1 MTARTTLEMIAQAK
15 DPVAVFGTLANPPGD
30 KMRALE
36 LKYREL
42 FRQTHPD
49 AHGGSAM
56 ATQAFQNLQIL
67 KAQAVADLA
76 HGIYGKPA
84 PVTIQTRRHSYSILE
99 PLVASGAAHC
109 YNCLIDR
116 HRSVFNGAPP
126 APWQGVFTVAQTPLS
141 NDLLQAEAKTIRWLR
156 EPNRPEAVGYLP
168 MLPELIESFI
178 YSEAN
183 GIERQANTFTARS
196 GYVSIATIQQV
207 YPRGLDARDM
217 AWMWRRLLD
226 LLGYAHSRG
235 IIHGAVL
242 PPNVW
247 IGTGDLHEVVLTN
260 WQAATGEH
268 TGVSQHIAC
277 LDAAY
282 QTWYPPEVMAKQP
295 PTPATDILLAA
306 RCMIALMGGDPLT
319 GQLPQLVH
327 QRISSFLKSCLL
339 PGVCQRPQDAWKLR
353 AEFTELMDHLWQ
365 ERQYRPFLMPSL

>member
-1 MTARTTLEMIAQAK
+1 MTARATLEMIAGAK
-15 DPVAVFGTLANPPGD
+15 EPMAVFGTLANPPGD
-30 KMRALE
+30 KMRALA
-36 LKYREL
+36 LKYRAL

-49 AHGGSAM
+49 VNGGSAL
-56 ATQAFQNLQIL
+56 ATQAFQNLQLL

-76 HGIYGKPA
+76 HGIYGKAA
-84 PVTIQTRRHSYSILE
+84 PVTIQTRRHSYTILE
-99 PLVASGAAHC
+99 PLAASGAAHC
-109 YNCLIDR
+109 YTCLIDLQKGIS
-116 HRSVFNGAPP
+116 H
-126 APWQGVFTVAQTPLS
+126 GVFTVATMPLS

-156 EPNRPEAVGYLP
+156 EPNRPEAVGYRP

-183 GIERQANTFTARS
+183 GIERQANTFTARP
-196 GYVSIATIQQV
+196 GYVSLATIQGA
-207 YPRGLDARDM
+207 YPQGLDARDM

-260 WQAATGEH
+260 WQAATGQNL
-268 TGVSQHIAC
+268 GASQHIAC
-277 LDAAY
+277 LDPAY

-295 PTPATDILLAA
+295 PTPGTDILLAA
-306 RCMIALMGGDPLT
+306 RCMIALLGGDPLT
-319 GQLPQLVH
+319 GQLPPPVH
-327 QRISSFLKSCLL
+327 QRLSSFLKSCLIL
-339 PGVCQRPQDAWKLR
+339 GVRQRPQDAWKLR

-365 ERQYRPFLMPSL
+365 KRQYRPFLMPSP